1 MINIKIHLIKNHE
14 IITSQNGLNI
24 IGNNTYYTLARIQRN
39 NIQEYAFLSM
49 QYVNVSGNIILLE
62 RDRATLLAIQIVKY
76 SNLGITELLP
86 IYSSRY
92 IISNS
97 VMWQKSLIYLNL
109 KLFKCSKLI
118 SQLFLFKVYSI
129 CIIVKVLKSWY

>member
-14 IITSQNGLNI
+14 IIASQNGLNS

-39 NIQEYAFLSM
+39 NIHEYAFLSM
-49 QYVNVSGNIILLE
+49 QYVNMSGNIILLE

-76 SNLGITELLP
+76 SNLGIMELLP

-97 VMWQKSLIYLNL
+97 VMW
-109 KLFKCSKLI
+109 
-118 SQLFLFKVYSI
+118 
-129 CIIVKVLKSWY
+129 